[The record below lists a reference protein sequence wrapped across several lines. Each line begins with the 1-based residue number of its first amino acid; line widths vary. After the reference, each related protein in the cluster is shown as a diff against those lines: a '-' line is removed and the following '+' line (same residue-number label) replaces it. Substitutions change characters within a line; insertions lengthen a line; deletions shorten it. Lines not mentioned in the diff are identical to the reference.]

1 MLGEFVVAV
10 IGIMDVHPAGASL
23 DSSLIKGSY
32 FSASFVLTVAN
43 FGSRNLIKD
52 WLLDY
57 KSFKFHC
64 VLDHFHCVLKDG
76 CCKVYR
82 VAASMRKGR

>member
-1 MLGEFVVAV
+1 MGEFVVAV
-10 IGIMDVHPAGASL
+10 IGIRDVHSAGASM

-32 FSASFVLTVAN
+32 FSASIVLTVAN

-57 KSFKFHC
+57 KSFKFHSF
-64 VLDHFHCVLKDG
+64 VLDHFHCVLEDG
-76 CCKVYR
+76 CWKVYR